1 MKYGKRKKATK
12 EANYRKYSK
21 CKKAPG
27 GGGGVN
33 RRNTISVKEPSVV
46 LRGKKTEMANV
57 DPPLKRGY
65 KHIVTLHHACPR
77 PLRKLLVPIHS

>member
-1 MKYGKRKKATK
+1 MKYGTRKKATK

-27 GGGGVN
+27 GGGVN

-46 LRGKKTEMANV
+46 LRGKSTEMA
-57 DPPLKRGY
+57 KRVCY
-65 KHIVTLHHACPR
+65 T
-77 PLRKLLVPIHS
+77 